1 VVRGRQSVT
10 PAFVF
15 SHPRIDLYRQGSRI
29 PAKRIIVVLVV
40 LLFALGA
47 SRVEAEPITLSY
59 GFIASGFGSGA
70 LVDPVTGSFSITFDN
85 STSVLNQTTG
95 LTYNN
100 FNIVLDSAPSF
111 DYVRNGDGLTL
122 GAAVGGT
129 GLVGAGTND
138 FFFDILNV
146 STNPVAGPAF
156 VYAQAS
162 NFQIYQGNVVL
173 TPLAAPTPEPA
184 TLVLFGTGAAVV
196 LLRRRFG

>member
-15 SHPRIDLYRQGSRI
+15 SHPRIDLYRQESHI

-40 LLFALGA
+40 LFALGA

-111 DYVRNGDGLTL
+111 AYVRNGDGLTL

-129 GLVGAGTND
+129 DLVGAGTND

-162 NFQIYQGNVVL
+162 KFQIDHGNVVL

>member
-1 VVRGRQSVT
+1 VVRRQIVT

-15 SHPRIDLYRQGSRI
+15 SHLRIDLYRQESRM

-40 LLFALGA
+40 VLFALGA
-47 SRVEAEPITLSY
+47 GRVEAEPITLSY

-85 STSVLNQTTG
+85 STSVFNQTAG

-111 DYVRNGDGLTL
+111 DYARDGLTL

-129 GLVGAGTND
+129 DLVGAGTND
-138 FFFDILNV
+138 FFFSILNV

-173 TPLAAPTPEPA
+173 TPLAVPTPEPA

-196 LLRRRFG
+196 LLRRRRFGQG